1 MDNSAILQPPQKHA
15 SIWTQIGVVLL
26 SPVTIILIAFI
37 TRIAVIVMRSYHVPA
52 TPADHLQI
60 GYEVGRVA
68 QSIAEG
74 RGFSSPLNVDSGP
87 TAWFTPVYPYILASV
102 FRIFGVFTY
111 KSYMAIL
118 IFNSLCSALTCL
130 PIYKIGERLFG
141 RAAGATSAWMWSF
154 LPAAI
159 FFPTQ
164 WVWDTSLSALLL
176 TMMIWATYEVR
187 ESVRTRVWGWYGGL
201 WVFAI
206 LTNPSVLVLL
216 PFFLGWLALGARR
229 KTAQWKQAIAVS
241 ALVIL
246 AGVTPWLIRNYL
258 VFNKIMMFRSNF
270 GLELY
275 LGNNPEVPDSWTW
288 WLHPND
294 DAQERK
300 KFLQMGEIPY
310 MAEKQRLAI
319 DFIRT
324 HPGDFLRFAFH
335 RFADNWFGTWE
346 TPIDAM
352 RGKSWSLRGTIIWNC
367 TFAFLTFFGLWLA
380 NRLLR
385 TEVFPL
391 AISIIVFPIV
401 YYVSH
406 SSLRYRHPIDPVMTI
421 YSAFFV
427 VHCIAGLARR
437 FAVHT
442 RLPAAS

>member
-1 MDNSAILQPPQKHA
+1 MVSTLPKPP
-15 SIWTQIGVVLL
+15 SPWDRVGGLL
-26 SPVTIILIAFI
+26 VSPATIILVAFI
-37 TRIAVIVMRSYHVPA
+37 VRLAVIIAHAYQAPPIP
-52 TPADHLQI
+52 TDHIQI

-74 RGFSSPLNVDSGP
+74 HGFSSPLNVDSGP

-102 FRIFGVFTY
+102 FKIFGVFTN
-111 KSYMAIL
+111 KSYLAIL

-130 PIYKIGERLFG
+130 PIGMIGNRLFG
-141 RAAGATSAWMWSF
+141 RPTGAVSAWMWAF
-154 LPAAI
+154 LQTAI

-164 WVWDTSLSALLL
+164 WVWDTSLSALLVATL
-176 TMMIWATYEVR
+176 IWATYAVR
-187 ESVRTRVWGWYGGL
+187 ESGRMRSWVAYGAL
-201 WVFAI
+201 WAFVI

-216 PFFLGWLALGARR
+216 PFFLAWLAIEVRYRA
-229 KTAQWKQAIAVS
+229 THWKRLIAVS
-241 ALVIL
+241 ALVL
-246 AGVTPWLIRNYL
+246 FAGVTPWLVRNYL
-258 VFNKIMMFRSNF
+258 AFNKLALFRSNF

-275 LGNNPEVPDSWTW
+275 LGNNPEVPNSWSW

-294 DAQERK
+294 NDQERQ

-324 HPGDFLRFAFH
+324 HPADFLRFVFH

-346 TPIDAM
+346 APLDVM
-352 RGKSWSLRGTIIWNC
+352 RVQSWPVRGTIIWNC

-380 NRLLR
+380 NRLFSR
-385 TEVFPL
+385 EVFPL
-391 AISIIVFPIV
+391 AISIIVFPVV

-427 VHCIAGLARR
+427 VHCIASLARR
-437 FAVHT
+437 STVRT